1 MNRGLI
7 RAQYGL
13 IKRLEH
19 FFKGLSGPESQ
30 ISAVP
35 PERYGD
41 RFVRFI
47 TGVTKSRELVEQQ
60 TLQRNLEAVAAA
72 AAAQT
77 SDAAENESS
86 SRPTSQV
93 LPSLHRKQ
101 EMTKTDAVMERAE
114 RSAERSTRHG
124 GSEANVP
131 DRQLGT
137 VRSPPTD
144 PDGSY
149 TLPVVE
155 EAAESGSTGGRS
167 RDSAGG
173 VSSVNGVSRSS
184 SRVPVDLANTG
195 KPVDPLTAME
205 GGQQQQQPP
214 PTPPKDGRFVDG
226 VSRPYAKRDG
236 PPTPPTESE
245 KAGRDLTTK
254 ELPPVPAARL
264 QSM

>member
-1 MNRGLI
+1 VKSREKDGFGLT
-7 RAQYGL
+7 REQYGF

-19 FFKGLSGPESQ
+19 FIKGLSGAESQ
-30 ISAVP
+30 ISAIP

-47 TGVTKSRELVEQQ
+47 TGVTKSRELAEQQ
-60 TLQRNLEAVAAA
+60 ALQRNLEAVAAA
-72 AAAQT
+72 ADART
-77 SDAAENESS
+77 SDAAGNESS

-93 LPSLHRKQ
+93 LSGLHHRQ
-101 EMTKTDAVMERAE
+101 EMTKTDVVMERAE

-124 GSEANVP
+124 GNEANIP

-167 RDSAGG
+167 RDSRGG
-173 VSSVNGVSRSS
+173 ASRTSS
-184 SRVPVDLANTG
+184 PMVDL
-195 KPVDPLTAME
+195 VDAGRTDAHE
-205 GGQQQQQPP
+205 IQGEKPP
-214 PTPPKDGRFVDG
+214 PTPQKDGQFIDG
-226 VSRPYAKRDG
+226 GPRPYAKRG
-236 PPTPPTESE
+236 RPPTPPTDSE
-245 KAGRDLTTK
+245 KAAKDK
-254 ELPPVPAARL
+254 KKKLPAPPAAELDEAERL
-264 QSM
+264 AGA